1 MLIGNYFLIMGNDN
15 NQKLVLGKDNAIK
28 NKIMNL
34 SKNNSTN
41 LVMNKYCPEYDEFQK
56 QKPARFP
63 IVFEWEGNE
72 NNVYLTGSFCDWH
85 QFFEMEKVEDPNNKN
100 NCKFFLTLF
109 LPKGAYQYKFKID
122 DQWKC
127 NSNFPTCSDKNGNIN
142 NIIDLTKQKRED
154 GNTDFSTS
162 YVTMGQEQ
170 KLDETNISN
179 NYSQFYDNEYNTNI
193 NNCLYTN
200 ENNNTKDHP
209 IEFNNDDLYYNSLSN
224 QKKSGANN
232 FLEEK
237 EDNILSDNYSYKKIL
252 PMRNEFIDHFILNKN
267 TIEKYNDKNLITS
280 CSFRFGFKKTT
291 LVYYKPKI
299 KNVCNKD
306 Q

>member
-1 MLIGNYFLIMGNDN
+1 MLIGNYLLIMGNDN
-15 NQKLVLGKDNAIK
+15 NQNLVLGNDNAIK
-28 NKIMNL
+28 NKNMNL

-41 LVMNKYCPEYDEFQK
+41 LVMNNKYCPEYDEFQK

-100 NCKFFLTLF
+100 NYKFFLTLF

-142 NIIDLTKQKRED
+142 NIVDLTKQKRED

-162 YVTMGQEQ
+162 YVTTGHEQ
-170 KLDETNISN
+170 KLDETKIS
-179 NYSQFYDNEYNTNI
+179 NYSQFFDNEYTTNI

-200 ENNNTKDHP
+200 ENENTKDNP
-209 IEFNNDDLYYNSLSN
+209 IEFNYDDLYY
-224 QKKSGANN
+224 N

-237 EDNILSDNYSYKKIL
+237 EENDNYSYKKIL
-252 PMRNEFIDHFILNKN
+252 PMRNEFIDHFTLNKN
-267 TIEKYNDKNLITS
+267 TIEKYNDRNLITS
-280 CSFRFGFKKTT
+280 CSFRFGFKITT
-291 LVYYKPKI
+291 IIYYKPKI
-299 KNVCNKD
+299 KNVCNKG

>member
-1 MLIGNYFLIMGNDN
+1 MGNDN
-15 NQKLVLGKDNAIK
+15 NQNLVLGNDNAIK
-28 NKIMNL
+28 NKNMNL

-41 LVMNKYCPEYDEFQK
+41 LVINNKYCPEYDEFQK

-100 NCKFFLTLF
+100 NYKFFLTLF

-142 NIIDLTKQKRED
+142 NIVDLTKQKRED

-162 YVTMGQEQ
+162 YVTTGHEQ
-170 KLDETNISN
+170 KLDETKIS
-179 NYSQFYDNEYNTNI
+179 NYSQFFDNEYTTNI

-200 ENNNTKDHP
+200 ENENTKDNP
-209 IEFNNDDLYYNSLSN
+209 IEFNYDDLYYN
-224 QKKSGANN
+224 
-232 FLEEK
+232 FLEQK
-237 EDNILSDNYSYKKIL
+237 EESDNYSYKKIL
-252 PMRNEFIDHFILNKN
+252 PMRNEFIDHFTLNKN
-267 TIEKYNDKNLITS
+267 TIEKYNDKNLVTS
-280 CSFRFGFKKTT
+280 CSFRFGFKITT
-291 LVYYKPKI
+291 IIYYKPKI
-299 KNVCNKD
+299 KKVCNKG

>member
-1 MLIGNYFLIMGNDN
+1 MLIGNYLLIMGNDN
-15 NQKLVLGKDNAIK
+15 NQNLVLGNDNAIK
-28 NKIMNL
+28 NKNMHL

-41 LVMNKYCPEYDEFQK
+41 LVMNNKYCPEYDEFQK

-100 NCKFFLTLF
+100 NYKFFLTLF

-142 NIIDLTKQKRED
+142 NIVDLTKQKRED

-162 YVTMGQEQ
+162 YVTTGHEQ
-170 KLDETNISN
+170 KLDETKIS
-179 NYSQFYDNEYNTNI
+179 NYSQFFDNEYTTNI

-200 ENNNTKDHP
+200 ENENTKDNP
-209 IEFNNDDLYYNSLSN
+209 IEFNYDDLYY
-224 QKKSGANN
+224 N

-237 EDNILSDNYSYKKIL
+237 EENDNYSYKKIL
-252 PMRNEFIDHFILNKN
+252 PMRNEFIDHFTLNKN
-267 TIEKYNDKNLITS
+267 TIEKYNDRNLITS
-280 CSFRFGFKKTT
+280 CSFRFGFKITT
-291 LVYYKPKI
+291 IIYYKPKI
-299 KNVCNKD
+299 KKVCNKG

>member
-1 MLIGNYFLIMGNDN
+1 MGNDN
-15 NQKLVLGKDNAIK
+15 NQNLVLGNDNAIK
-28 NKIMNL
+28 NKNMNL

-41 LVMNKYCPEYDEFQK
+41 LVMNNKYCPEYDEFQK

-100 NCKFFLTLF
+100 NYKFFLTLF

-142 NIIDLTKQKRED
+142 NIVDLTKQKKED

-162 YVTMGQEQ
+162 YVTTGHEQ
-170 KLDETNISN
+170 KLDETKIS
-179 NYSQFYDNEYNTNI
+179 NYSQFFDNEYTTNI

-200 ENNNTKDHP
+200 ENENTKDSP
-209 IEFNNDDLYYNSLSN
+209 IEFNYDDLYYN
-224 QKKSGANN
+224 
-232 FLEEK
+232 FLEQK
-237 EDNILSDNYSYKKIL
+237 EESDNYSYKKIL
-252 PMRNEFIDHFILNKN
+252 PMRNEFIDHFTLNKN

-280 CSFRFGFKKTT
+280 CSFRFGFKITT
-291 LVYYKPKI
+291 IIYYKPKI
-299 KNVCNKD
+299 KKVCNKG

>member
-1 MLIGNYFLIMGNDN
+1 MLIGNYLLIMGNDN
-15 NQKLVLGKDNAIK
+15 NQNLVLGNDNAIK
-28 NKIMNL
+28 NKNMNL

-41 LVMNKYCPEYDEFQK
+41 LVMNNKYCPEYDEFQK

-85 QFFEMEKVEDPNNKN
+85 QFFEMEKVEDPNKKN
-100 NCKFFLTLF
+100 NYKFFLTLF

-142 NIIDLTKQKRED
+142 NIVDLTKQKRED

-162 YVTMGQEQ
+162 YVTTGHEQ
-170 KLDETNISN
+170 KLDETKIS
-179 NYSQFYDNEYNTNI
+179 NYSQFFDNEYTTNI

-200 ENNNTKDHP
+200 ENENTKDNP
-209 IEFNNDDLYYNSLSN
+209 IEFNYDDLYY
-224 QKKSGANN
+224 N

-237 EDNILSDNYSYKKIL
+237 EENDNYSYKKIL
-252 PMRNEFIDHFILNKN
+252 PMRNEFIDHFTLNKN

-280 CSFRFGFKKTT
+280 CSFRFGFKITT
-291 LVYYKPKI
+291 IIYYKPKI
-299 KNVCNKD
+299 KKVCNKG

>member
-1 MLIGNYFLIMGNDN
+1 MLIGNYLLIMGNDN
-15 NQKLVLGKDNAIK
+15 NQNLVLGNDNAIK
-28 NKIMNL
+28 NKNMHL

-41 LVMNKYCPEYDEFQK
+41 LVMNNKYCPEYDEFQK

-85 QFFEMEKVEDPNNKN
+85 QFFEMEKVEDPNKKN
-100 NCKFFLTLF
+100 NYKFFLTLF

-142 NIIDLTKQKRED
+142 NIVDLTKQKRED

-162 YVTMGQEQ
+162 YVTTGHEQ
-170 KLDETNISN
+170 KLDETKIS
-179 NYSQFYDNEYNTNI
+179 NYSQFFDNEYTTNI

-200 ENNNTKDHP
+200 ENENTKDNP
-209 IEFNNDDLYYNSLSN
+209 IEFNYDDLYY
-224 QKKSGANN
+224 N

-237 EDNILSDNYSYKKIL
+237 EENDNYSYKKIL
-252 PMRNEFIDHFILNKN
+252 PMRNEFIDHFTLNKN
-267 TIEKYNDKNLITS
+267 TIEKYNDRNLITS
-280 CSFRFGFKKTT
+280 CSFRFGFKITT
-291 LVYYKPKI
+291 IIYYKPKI
-299 KNVCNKD
+299 KKVCNKG

>member
-1 MLIGNYFLIMGNDN
+1 MGNDN
-15 NQKLVLGKDNAIK
+15 NQNLVLGNDNAIK
-28 NKIMNL
+28 NKNMNL

-41 LVMNKYCPEYDEFQK
+41 LVMNNKYCPEYDEFQK

-85 QFFEMEKVEDPNNKN
+85 QFFEMEKVEDPNKKN
-100 NCKFFLTLF
+100 NYKFFLTLF

-142 NIIDLTKQKRED
+142 NIVDLTKQKRED

-162 YVTMGQEQ
+162 YVTTGHEQ
-170 KLDETNISN
+170 KLDETKIS
-179 NYSQFYDNEYNTNI
+179 NYSQFFDNEYTTNI

-200 ENNNTKDHP
+200 ENENENTKDNP
-209 IEFNNDDLYYNSLSN
+209 IEFNYDDLYY
-224 QKKSGANN
+224 N

-237 EDNILSDNYSYKKIL
+237 EENDNYSYKKIL
-252 PMRNEFIDHFILNKN
+252 PMRNEFIDHFTLNKN
-267 TIEKYNDKNLITS
+267 TIEKYILKPFYLLAFIANIFY
-280 CSFRFGFKKTT
+280 FRFIINNSGYFKT
-291 LVYYKPKI
+291 KPKRA
-299 KNVCNKD
+299 
-306 Q
+306 

>member
-1 MLIGNYFLIMGNDN
+1 MLIGNYLLIMGNDN
-15 NQKLVLGKDNAIK
+15 NQNLVLGNDNAIK
-28 NKIMNL
+28 NKNMHL

-41 LVMNKYCPEYDEFQK
+41 LVMNNKYCPEYDEFQK
-56 QKPARFP
+56 QKPTRFP

-85 QFFEMEKVEDPNNKN
+85 QFFEMEKVEDPNKKN
-100 NCKFFLTLF
+100 NYKFFLTLF

-142 NIIDLTKQKRED
+142 NIVDLTKQKRED

-162 YVTMGQEQ
+162 YVTTGHEQ
-170 KLDETNISN
+170 KLDETKIS
-179 NYSQFYDNEYNTNI
+179 NYSQFFDNEYTTNI

-200 ENNNTKDHP
+200 ENENTKDNP
-209 IEFNNDDLYYNSLSN
+209 IEFNYDDLYY
-224 QKKSGANN
+224 N

-237 EDNILSDNYSYKKIL
+237 EENDNYSYKKIL
-252 PMRNEFIDHFILNKN
+252 PMRNEFIDHFTLNKN
-267 TIEKYNDKNLITS
+267 TIEKYNDRNLITS
-280 CSFRFGFKKTT
+280 CSFRFGFKITT
-291 LVYYKPKI
+291 IIYYKPKI
-299 KNVCNKD
+299 KKVCNKG

>member
-1 MLIGNYFLIMGNDN
+1 MLIGNYLLIMGNDN
-15 NQKLVLGKDNAIK
+15 NQNLVLGNDNAIK
-28 NKIMNL
+28 NKNMHL

-41 LVMNKYCPEYDEFQK
+41 LVMNNKYCPEYDEFQK

-85 QFFEMEKVEDPNNKN
+85 QFFEMEKVEDPNKKN
-100 NCKFFLTLF
+100 NYKFFLTLF

-142 NIIDLTKQKRED
+142 NIVDLTKQKRED

-162 YVTMGQEQ
+162 YVTTGHEQ
-170 KLDETNISN
+170 KLDETKIS
-179 NYSQFYDNEYNTNI
+179 NYSQFFDNEYTTNI

-200 ENNNTKDHP
+200 ENENTKDNP
-209 IEFNNDDLYYNSLSN
+209 IEFNYDDLYY
-224 QKKSGANN
+224 N

-237 EDNILSDNYSYKKIL
+237 EENDNYSYKKIL
-252 PMRNEFIDHFILNKN
+252 PMRNEFIDHFTLNKN
-267 TIEKYNDKNLITS
+267 TIEKYNDKNLVTS
-280 CSFRFGFKKTT
+280 CSFRFGFKITT
-291 LVYYKPKI
+291 IIYYKPKI
-299 KNVCNKD
+299 KNVCNKG

>member
-1 MLIGNYFLIMGNDN
+1 MLIGNYLLIMGNDN
-15 NQKLVLGKDNAIK
+15 NQNLVLGKDNAIK
-28 NKIMNL
+28 NKNMNL

-41 LVMNKYCPEYDEFQK
+41 LVINNKYCPEYDEFQK

-100 NCKFFLTLF
+100 NYKFFLTLF

-142 NIIDLTKQKRED
+142 NIVDLTKQKRED

-162 YVTMGQEQ
+162 YVTTGHEQ
-170 KLDETNISN
+170 KLDETKIS
-179 NYSQFYDNEYNTNI
+179 NYSQFFDNEYTTNI
-193 NNCLYTN
+193 NNCLYIN
-200 ENNNTKDHP
+200 ENENTKDNP
-209 IEFNNDDLYYNSLSN
+209 IEFNYNDLYY
-224 QKKSGANN
+224 N

-237 EDNILSDNYSYKKIL
+237 EENDNYSYKKIL
-252 PMRNEFIDHFILNKN
+252 PMRNEFIDHFTLNKN
-267 TIEKYNDKNLITS
+267 TIEKYNDRNLITS
-280 CSFRFGFKKTT
+280 CSFRFGFKITT
-291 LVYYKPKI
+291 IIYYKPKI
-299 KNVCNKD
+299 KKVCNKG

>member
-1 MLIGNYFLIMGNDN
+1 MGNDN
-15 NQKLVLGKDNAIK
+15 NQNLVLGNDNAIK
-28 NKIMNL
+28 NKNMNL

-41 LVMNKYCPEYDEFQK
+41 LVINNKYCPENDEFQK

-100 NCKFFLTLF
+100 NYKFFLTLF

-142 NIIDLTKQKRED
+142 NIVDLTKQKKED

-162 YVTMGQEQ
+162 YVTTGHEQ
-170 KLDETNISN
+170 KLDETKIS
-179 NYSQFYDNEYNTNI
+179 NYSQFFDNEYTTNI

-200 ENNNTKDHP
+200 ENENTKDSP
-209 IEFNNDDLYYNSLSN
+209 IEFNYDDLYYN
-224 QKKSGANN
+224 
-232 FLEEK
+232 FLEQK
-237 EDNILSDNYSYKKIL
+237 EENDNYSYKKIL
-252 PMRNEFIDHFILNKN
+252 PLRNEFIDHFTLNKN

-280 CSFRFGFKKTT
+280 CSFRFGFKITT
-291 LVYYKPKI
+291 IIYYKPKI
-299 KNVCNKD
+299 KKVCNKG

>member
-1 MLIGNYFLIMGNDN
+1 MLIGNYLLIMGNDN
-15 NQKLVLGKDNAIK
+15 NQNLVLGKDNTIRNK
-28 NKIMNL
+28 NMNL

-41 LVMNKYCPEYDEFQK
+41 LVMNNKYCPEYDEFQN

-142 NIIDLTKQKRED
+142 NIVDLTKQKRED

-162 YVTMGQEQ
+162 YVTTGHEQ
-170 KLDETNISN
+170 KLDETKIS
-179 NYSQFYDNEYNTNI
+179 NYSQFFDNEYTTNI

-200 ENNNTKDHP
+200 ENENTKDNP
-209 IEFNNDDLYYNSLSN
+209 IEFNYDDLHY
-224 QKKSGANN
+224 N
-232 FLEEK
+232 FLEKK
-237 EDNILSDNYSYKKIL
+237 EENILSDNYSYKKIL

-280 CSFRFGFKKTT
+280 CSFRFGFKITT
-291 LVYYKPKI
+291 IIYYKPKI
-299 KNVCNKD
+299 KKFAIKANK
-306 Q
+306 

>member
-1 MLIGNYFLIMGNDN
+1 MGNDN
-15 NQKLVLGKDNAIK
+15 NQNLVLGNDNAIK
-28 NKIMNL
+28 NKNMNL

-41 LVMNKYCPEYDEFQK
+41 LVMNNKYCPEYDEFQK

-63 IVFEWEGNE
+63 IIFEWEGNE

-100 NCKFFLTLF
+100 NYKFFLTLF

-142 NIIDLTKQKRED
+142 NIVDLTKQKKED

-162 YVTMGQEQ
+162 YVTTGHEQ
-170 KLDETNISN
+170 KLDETKIS
-179 NYSQFYDNEYNTNI
+179 NYSQFFDNEYTTNI

-200 ENNNTKDHP
+200 ENENTKDNP
-209 IEFNNDDLYYNSLSN
+209 IEFNYDDLYY
-224 QKKSGANN
+224 N

-237 EDNILSDNYSYKKIL
+237 EENDNYSYKKIL
-252 PMRNEFIDHFILNKN
+252 PMRNEFIDHFTLNKN
-267 TIEKYNDKNLITS
+267 TIEKYNDRNLITS
-280 CSFRFGFKKTT
+280 CSFRFGFKITT
-291 LVYYKPKI
+291 IIYYKPKI
-299 KNVCNKD
+299 KNVCNKG

>member
-1 MLIGNYFLIMGNDN
+1 MLIGNYLLIMGNDN
-15 NQKLVLGKDNAIK
+15 NQNLVLGNDNAIK
-28 NKIMNL
+28 NKNMNL

-41 LVMNKYCPEYDEFQK
+41 LVMNNKYCPEYDEFQK

-85 QFFEMEKVEDPNNKN
+85 QFFEMEKVEDPNKKN
-100 NCKFFLTLF
+100 NYKFFLTLF

-142 NIIDLTKQKRED
+142 NIVDLTKQKRED

-162 YVTMGQEQ
+162 YVTTGHEQ
-170 KLDETNISN
+170 KLDETKIS
-179 NYSQFYDNEYNTNI
+179 NYSQFFDNEYTTNI

-200 ENNNTKDHP
+200 ENENTKDNP
-209 IEFNNDDLYYNSLSN
+209 IEFNYDDLYY
-224 QKKSGANN
+224 N

-237 EDNILSDNYSYKKIL
+237 EENDNYSYKKIL
-252 PMRNEFIDHFILNKN
+252 PMRNEFIDHFTLNKN
-267 TIEKYNDKNLITS
+267 TIEKYNDRNLITS
-280 CSFRFGFKKTT
+280 CSFRFGFKITT
-291 LVYYKPKI
+291 IIYYKPKI
-299 KNVCNKD
+299 KKVCNKG

>member
-1 MLIGNYFLIMGNDN
+1 MLIGNYLLIMGNDN
-15 NQKLVLGKDNAIK
+15 NQNLVLGKDNAIK
-28 NKIMNL
+28 NKNMNL

-41 LVMNKYCPEYDEFQK
+41 LVINNKYCPEYDEFQK

-85 QFFEMEKVEDPNNKN
+85 QFFEMEKLEDPNNKN
-100 NCKFFLTLF
+100 NYKFFLTLF

-142 NIIDLTKQKRED
+142 NIVDLTKQKKED

-162 YVTMGQEQ
+162 YVTTGHEQ
-170 KLDETNISN
+170 KLDETKIS
-179 NYSQFYDNEYNTNI
+179 NYSQFFDNEYTTNI

-200 ENNNTKDHP
+200 ENENTKDNP
-209 IEFNNDDLYYNSLSN
+209 IEFNYNDLYY
-224 QKKSGANN
+224 N

-237 EDNILSDNYSYKKIL
+237 EENDNYSYKKIL
-252 PMRNEFIDHFILNKN
+252 PMRNEFIDHFTLNKN
-267 TIEKYNDKNLITS
+267 TIEKYNDRNLITS
-280 CSFRFGFKKTT
+280 CSFRFGFKITT
-291 LVYYKPKI
+291 IIYYKPKI
-299 KNVCNKD
+299 KNVCNKG

>member
-1 MLIGNYFLIMGNDN
+1 MGNDN
-15 NQKLVLGKDNAIK
+15 NQNLVLGNDNAIK
-28 NKIMNL
+28 NKNMNL

-41 LVMNKYCPEYDEFQK
+41 LVINNKYCPEYDEFQK

-85 QFFEMEKVEDPNNKN
+85 QFFEMEKVEDPNKKN
-100 NCKFFLTLF
+100 NYKFFLTLF

-142 NIIDLTKQKRED
+142 NIVDLTKQKRED

-162 YVTMGQEQ
+162 YVTTGHEQ
-170 KLDETNISN
+170 KLDETKIS
-179 NYSQFYDNEYNTNI
+179 NYSQFFDNEYTTNI

-200 ENNNTKDHP
+200 ENENTKDNP
-209 IEFNNDDLYYNSLSN
+209 IEFNYNDLYY
-224 QKKSGANN
+224 N

-237 EDNILSDNYSYKKIL
+237 EENDNYSYKKIL
-252 PMRNEFIDHFILNKN
+252 PMRNEFIDHFTLNKN

-280 CSFRFGFKKTT
+280 CSFRFGFKITT
-291 LVYYKPKI
+291 IIYYKPKI
-299 KNVCNKD
+299 KNVCNKG

>member
-1 MLIGNYFLIMGNDN
+1 MGNDN
-15 NQKLVLGKDNAIK
+15 NQNLVLGNDNAIK
-28 NKIMNL
+28 NKNMHL

-41 LVMNKYCPEYDEFQK
+41 LVMNNKYCPEYDEFQK

-100 NCKFFLTLF
+100 NYKFFLTLF

-142 NIIDLTKQKRED
+142 NIVDLTKQKRED

-162 YVTMGQEQ
+162 YVTTGHEQ
-170 KLDETNISN
+170 KLDETKIS
-179 NYSQFYDNEYNTNI
+179 NYSQFFDNEYTTNI

-200 ENNNTKDHP
+200 ENENTKDNP
-209 IEFNNDDLYYNSLSN
+209 IEFNYNDLYY
-224 QKKSGANN
+224 N

-237 EDNILSDNYSYKKIL
+237 EENDNYSYKKIL
-252 PMRNEFIDHFILNKN
+252 PMRNEFIDHFTLNKN
-267 TIEKYNDKNLITS
+267 TIEKYNDRNLITS
-280 CSFRFGFKKTT
+280 CSFRFGFKITT
-291 LVYYKPKI
+291 IIYYKPKI
-299 KNVCNKD
+299 KNVCNKG

>member
-1 MLIGNYFLIMGNDN
+1 MLIGNYLLIMGNDN
-15 NQKLVLGKDNAIK
+15 NQNLVLGNDNAIK
-28 NKIMNL
+28 NKNMHL

-41 LVMNKYCPEYDEFQK
+41 LVMNNQYCPEYDEFQK

-100 NCKFFLTLF
+100 NYKFFLTLF
-109 LPKGAYQYKFKID
+109 LPKGVYQYKFKID

-142 NIIDLTKQKRED
+142 NIVDLTKQKRED

-162 YVTMGQEQ
+162 YVTTGHEQ
-170 KLDETNISN
+170 KLDETKIS
-179 NYSQFYDNEYNTNI
+179 NYSQFFDNEYTTNI

-200 ENNNTKDHP
+200 ENENTKDNP
-209 IEFNNDDLYYNSLSN
+209 IEFNYDDLYY
-224 QKKSGANN
+224 N

-237 EDNILSDNYSYKKIL
+237 EENDNYSYKKIL
-252 PMRNEFIDHFILNKN
+252 PMRNEFIDHFTLNKN
-267 TIEKYNDKNLITS
+267 TIEKYNDRNLITS
-280 CSFRFGFKKTT
+280 CSFRFGFKITT
-291 LVYYKPKI
+291 IIYYKPKI
-299 KNVCNKD
+299 KKVCNKG